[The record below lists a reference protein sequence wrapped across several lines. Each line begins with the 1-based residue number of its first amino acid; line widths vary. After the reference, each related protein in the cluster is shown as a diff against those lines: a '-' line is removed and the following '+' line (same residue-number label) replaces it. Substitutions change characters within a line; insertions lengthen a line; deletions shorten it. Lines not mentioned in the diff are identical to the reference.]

1 MTKPSQPLSNPIV
14 LIPARMQARRLP
26 GKPLADIAG
35 KPMIIH
41 VWERATESRLG
52 RVIVAAAEQV
62 IVDVIKAAGGEAVLT
77 DANLP
82 TGSDRIYQAL
92 SKLDPEQKH
101 DAVINVQ
108 GDVPTLESKYIRT
121 AYETLQH
128 SDADIATLITPIV
141 KPEDITATQI
151 VKAVV
156 ELPAGKQTGRAHYFT
171 RTAAPWGDGPYYCH
185 VGLYAYRRTALE
197 RFVKSPHSTLEQ
209 REGLEQLR
217 ALAIGLR
224 IDAALIDTLPLG
236 VDTPEDLEKARIVL
250 GNRNGK

>member
-1 MTKPSQPLSNPIV
+1 MINQANTLSNPI
-14 LIPARMQARRLP
+14 LMIPARMQASRLP

-35 KPMIIH
+35 KPMIVH
-41 VWERATESRLG
+41 VWQRAVEAKLG
-52 RVIVAAAEQV
+52 RVVVAAAEQE
-62 IVDVIKAAGGEAVLT
+62 IIDAIMAAGGEAIMT

-92 SKLDPEQKH
+92 TKLDPDQIH

-121 AYETLQH
+121 AYETLKN

-141 KPEDITATQI
+141 KAEDIAATQI
-151 VKAVV
+151 VKAIV
-156 ELPAGKQTGRAHYFT
+156 ELPPGKSSGRTHYFT
-171 RTAAPWGDGPYYCH
+171 RMPAPWGEGPHYCH

-197 RFVKSPHSTLEQ
+197 RFVKSPRSTLEQ

-250 GNRNGK
+250 SRKHG

>member
-1 MTKPSQPLSNPIV
+1 MTKPANTPSNPI
-14 LIPARMQARRLP
+14 LMIPARMQASRLP

-35 KPMIIH
+35 KPMIVH
-41 VWERATESRLG
+41 VWERAMEAGLG
-52 RVIVAAAEQV
+52 RVVVAAAEQQIIDA
-62 IVDVIKAAGGEAVLT
+62 IVAAGGEAVMT

-92 SKLDPEQKH
+92 TKLDPERKH

-121 AYETLQH
+121 AYETLQN

-141 KPEDITATQI
+141 KAEEIAATQV
-151 VKAVV
+151 VKAIV
-156 ELPAGKQTGRAHYFT
+156 ELPSGQSSGRAHYFT
-171 RTAAPWGDGPYYCH
+171 RVPAPWGEGPHYCH
-185 VGLYAYRRTALE
+185 VGLYAYRRAALE
-197 RFVKSPHSTLEQ
+197 RFVKSPRSTLEQ

-224 IDAALIDTLPLG
+224 IDAAVIDTLPLG

-250 GNRNGK
+250 SRKHG